1 VVSLYSKEYFQLIY
15 DHLNE
20 GGITTYWLPI
30 LDLRAEDT
38 KAIIRAFC
46 DVFQDCSMWN
56 GTSADWMLVGARGR
70 AAGPLPEEDFTK
82 QWRDPVLGPK
92 LRAIGFES
100 PEQFGSLFI
109 GDSDYLKE
117 LVADT
122 LPLEDNYPKRLRPIY
137 TNLGNERFEFYK
149 QVLRVQRPKA
159 AFVNSNVARRY
170 WPASMRAKALP
181 YFDVQ
186 ALINVIQLEGD
197 TFYTPERYIPAAHY
211 VLTETSLRTPV
222 LWFLGTNP
230 LYENALRGAVDDGS
244 GLIDY
249 ATGLIAIADRD
260 YNRAAVYLAR
270 AHEKST
276 QDTYTELVRVFALCM
291 AGRIEEAKK
300 VAFPVRSTRTSDEA
314 SFWQWMALKFGI

>member
-1 VVSLYSKEYFQLIY
+1 
-15 DHLNE
+15 
-20 GGITTYWLPI
+20 
-30 LDLRAEDT
+30 
-38 KAIIRAFC
+38 
-46 DVFQDCSMWN
+46 
-56 GTSADWMLVGARGR
+56 
-70 AAGPLPEEDFTK
+70 
-82 QWRDPVLGPK
+82 
-92 LRAIGFES
+92 
-100 PEQFGSLFI
+100 
-109 GDSDYLKE
+109 
-117 LVADT
+117 
-122 LPLEDNYPKRLRPIY
+122 
-137 TNLGNERFEFYK
+137 
-149 QVLRVQRPKA
+149 
-159 AFVNSNVARRY
+159 
-170 WPASMRAKALP
+170 MRAKALP

-276 QDTYTELVRVFALCM
+276 QDTYTDLVRVFALCM